1 MVCLLETPLYLNICS
16 YVFIYVYLLRCST
29 FEEHHT
35 MVFNILWEMVVSS
48 NIDMKINAA
57 NLLKVIVSYI
67 VMELML
73 PAILDMNL

>member
-1 MVCLLETPLYLNICS
+1 
-16 YVFIYVYLLRCST
+16 
-29 FEEHHT
+29 

-57 NLLKVIVSYI
+57 NLLKVIVSYS

-73 PAILDMNL
+73 PAILDVNLYLLNFICLVGTIYQCKSYFYASFACLSYSWL

>member
-1 MVCLLETPLYLNICS
+1 
-16 YVFIYVYLLRCST
+16 
-29 FEEHHT
+29 

-57 NLLKVIVSYI
+57 NLLKVIVSYS

-73 PAILDMNL
+73 PAILDMIYN